1 MLLRKEQGW
10 SQEELAVRLGVSRQ
24 SVSKWE
30 SMASLPDLDK
40 ILKMSELFGV
50 STDYLLKDE
59 APQEVGCINGE
70 TDEEDTARTV
80 TLEQVLAFAQ
90 AYVPPK
96 KINET
101 LNDLRRA

>member
-1 MLLRKEQGW
+1 MDHPGARAVFQKRFPMVMKHPLLG
-10 SQEELAVRLGVSRQ
+10 A
-24 SVSKWE
+24 
-30 SMASLPDLDK
+30 
-40 ILKMSELFGV
+40 
-50 STDYLLKDE
+50 
-59 APQEVGCINGE
+59 
-70 TDEEDTARTV
+70 ARTV

>member
-1 MLLRKEQGW
+1 MDLKNNKITVGELRDHPGARAVFQKRFPMVMKHPLLG
-10 SQEELAVRLGVSRQ
+10 A
-24 SVSKWE
+24 
-30 SMASLPDLDK
+30 
-40 ILKMSELFGV
+40 
-50 STDYLLKDE
+50 
-59 APQEVGCINGE
+59 
-70 TDEEDTARTV
+70 ARTV

>member
-1 MLLRKEQGW
+1 MDLKNNKITVGDLMDHPGARAVFQKRFPMVMKHPLLG
-10 SQEELAVRLGVSRQ
+10 A
-24 SVSKWE
+24 
-30 SMASLPDLDK
+30 
-40 ILKMSELFGV
+40 
-50 STDYLLKDE
+50 
-59 APQEVGCINGE
+59 
-70 TDEEDTARTV
+70 ARTV